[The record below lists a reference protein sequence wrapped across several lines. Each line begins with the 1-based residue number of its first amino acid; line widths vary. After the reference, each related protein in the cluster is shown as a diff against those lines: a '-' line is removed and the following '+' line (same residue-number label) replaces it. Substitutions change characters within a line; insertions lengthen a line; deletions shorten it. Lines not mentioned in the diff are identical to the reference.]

1 MSAKL
6 ERFTTTSMLF
16 SVFLLLDSC
25 LVITASVTVEVPQG
39 AKEGST
45 LEITD
50 PGSGRPMRVQVP
62 AGLKPG
68 DKFNVEMS
76 PTVTGVP
83 LSGQYDNF
91 GRYNY
96 PPHQAVIIT
105 DLTPQDGRDMEDAA
119 NAAAC
124 ASCCTWLAAMLS
136 CFTLGTLWN

>member
-1 MSAKL
+1 MAVLPAFEWVILWWSIL
-6 ERFTTTSMLF
+6 PTTRATR
-16 SVFLLLDSC
+16 
-25 LVITASVTVEVPQG
+25 VTMG

-68 DKFNVEMS
+68 DKFDVEMS

-83 LSGQYDNF
+83 LTGQYDDF
-91 GRYNY
+91 GRYSY

-105 DLTPQDGRDMEDAA
+105 DLTPQDERDMEDAA